1 VYNLPAP
8 PQGHSYRAWL
18 VEAGGGEVALGPME
32 TNERGDGRMT
42 GSIPEPVTGYDL
54 VQITTEPLGGEERS
68 GPVYMEAKL

>member
-1 VYNLPAP
+1 
-8 PQGHSYRAWL
+8 
-18 VEAGGGEVALGPME
+18 ME
-32 TNERGDGRMT
+32 TNKRGDGRMT